1 LREADSENEG
11 PTEAQLNEVM
21 KQVPRGAAVLAGF
34 AVFLLMLGY
43 SFVYFVIFIPRGV
56 VG

>member
-1 LREADSENEG
+1 MREADSENEG